1 MGCCTTYIDLGCVN
15 SCSTIVLPYEADE
28 SGAHTIIWSCDDMK
42 RSFDINGVIGTEIS
56 IPMSYFIESG
66 VVIFQIKKPSGD
78 YFTATVSDVDYDCF
92 RVKTEIVQVADTYTE
107 PQLSNNT
114 GTNSLT
120 ITGNGATSYT
130 NTTLIGKTVLLVF
143 TDNVVRI
150 PSDYSFNTTNGTITF
165 ISAID
170 TDTVI
175 QIIYK

>member
-28 SGAHTIIWSCDDMK
+28 TGAHTVIWSFDDMK

-66 VVIFQIKKPSGD
+66 VVIFQIRKPSGD

-92 RVKTEIVQVADTYTE
+92 RVKTEIVQIADTYTA

-120 ITGNGATSYT
+120 ITGTGATSYT
-130 NTTLIGKTVLLVF
+130 NGSLIGKTVLLVF
-143 TDNVVRI
+143 TDNAIRI
-150 PSDYSFNTTNGTITF
+150 PSDYSFNSLNGTITF

-170 TDTVI
+170 AGTVI